1 MLNLLR
7 KETRALR
14 HFQILLACSKTLIPY
29 QVNHL
34 RYCIGSSGRFHQLVN
49 NSKRRRDQQE
59 EMKHEKDRVAII
71 KEKLSNREKQIEDL
85 ESRLRNF
92 ESQQEIEEE
101 NAEKLNKLY
110 QIGLIDING
119 NPVNSHSE

>member
-1 MLNLLR
+1 
-7 KETRALR
+7 
-14 HFQILLACSKTLIPY
+14 
-29 QVNHL
+29 
-34 RYCIGSSGRFHQLVN
+34 
-49 NSKRRRDQQE
+49 
-59 EMKHEKDRVAII
+59 MKHEIDRVAII

-119 NPVNSHSE
+119 NPVNSQSE